1 MLLSPITGQPSTW
14 FPYALP
20 PRFRLSAR
28 WTRDSACF
36 PHFERISTVSLIINI
51 LGISRFGEYLH
62 ALEAQG
68 GIEPPIIVLLTLTL
82 PLGDRVCAPNV
93 HYQTF
98 IPAPRI
104 IRTAAMPR
112 LPGLWGTHHRSFNP
126 NCTCRELVDVEVM
139 RPAVADGSTV
149 VAEVKTT
156 GFGLLKL
163 VRLKM
168 LNSSARN

>member
-1 MLLSPITGQPSTW
+1 MPGFWECLQ
-14 FPYALP
+14 
-20 PRFRLSAR
+20 
-28 WTRDSACF
+28 
-36 PHFERISTVSLIINI
+36 
-51 LGISRFGEYLH
+51 

-68 GIEPPIIVLLTLTL
+68 GIEPPINVLQSFGL
-82 PLGDRVCAPNV
+82 PLGDRACAPSL
-93 HYQTF
+93 HYETVISASRF
-98 IPAPRI
+98 
-104 IRTAAMPR
+104 IRTPPMSR
-112 LPGLWGTHHRSFNP
+112 LPGPRETHHNSFNP